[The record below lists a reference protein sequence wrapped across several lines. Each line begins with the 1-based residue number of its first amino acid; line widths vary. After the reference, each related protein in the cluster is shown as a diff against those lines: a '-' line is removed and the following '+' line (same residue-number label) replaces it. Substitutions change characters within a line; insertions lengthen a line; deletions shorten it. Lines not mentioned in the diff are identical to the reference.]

1 MFHLWYSDK
10 VCHCSWTIICAL
22 IYSAQL
28 KFCPQL
34 MTVSEHMY
42 IAKKKKNVER
52 AHNFSKAPSEITVIL
67 KFSTTTA
74 STPQMY
80 D

>member
-1 MFHLWYSDK
+1 
-10 VCHCSWTIICAL
+10 
-22 IYSAQL
+22 
-28 KFCPQL
+28 

-42 IAKKKKNVER
+42 IAKKKNVER
-52 AHNFSKAPSEITVIL
+52 AHNFSKAPLEIKVSL

-74 STPQMY
+74 SKSKMY